1 MKSITVS
8 IDKRSLKGTVRLP
21 ASKSISNRVMIIR
34 ALSGEQFPVGNLSDA
49 DDTQLLGVLLQ
60 KISGNKRIRAC
71 ELDTANAGT
80 VMRFLTACLSIIP
93 GRWVLTGSDR
103 MRERPIGVLVE
114 ALNSLGA
121 EIEYL
126 SKPGFPPLLIKG
138 KTLNG
143 GELHVDAGISSQY
156 ISALM
161 MIAPQL
167 QHGLTIR
174 YRNRPVSLPYI
185 EMTAKLMQ
193 VFGIKVTVGKTHVS
207 VKQGSY
213 AAAPFEVEPDWSSA
227 AFWYEAAAL
236 ASDTTLELPGLVE
249 KSLQGDSVLPG
260 IFANFG
266 IATEFT
272 SDGVKLKRNG
282 KKSAGFYFDFTDH
295 PDLAPAVITTCAALG
310 IRGRFEGLNSLRIK
324 ETDRISALK
333 AEYEKLGIEVESA
346 EITDMLQSIEIAPLK
361 KKKTELPA
369 NLLFET
375 YGDHRMAMTFA
386 PLALKLG
393 PVRIVNPDVV
403 TKSYP
408 GFWEEM
414 KAVGFD
420 IR

>member
-1 MKSITVS
+1 MKTITVS
-8 IDKRSLKGTVRLP
+8 IDKRSLKGTVHLP
-21 ASKSISNRVMIIR
+21 ASKSISNRAMIIR
-34 ALSGEQFPVGNLSDA
+34 ALSGEDFPVGNLSEA
-49 DDTQLLGVLLQ
+49 DDTRLLAVLLQ
-60 KISGNKRIRAC
+60 KISENKQTHAC

-80 VMRFLTACLSIIP
+80 VMRFLTAYLSIMP

-103 MRERPIGVLVE
+103 MRERPIGVLVD
-114 ALNSLGA
+114 ALDSLGA

-138 KTLNG
+138 KELKG
-143 GELHVDAGISSQY
+143 GELQVDAGISSQY

-161 MIAPQL
+161 MIAPKL
-167 QHGLTIR
+167 SGGLTIR
-174 YRNRPVSLPYI
+174 FRNRPVSMPYI
-185 EMTAKLMQ
+185 EMTARLME
-193 VFGIKVTVGKTHVS
+193 VFGVRSAMGKNSVS
-207 VKQGSY
+207 VNEGRY
-213 AAAPFEVEPDWSSA
+213 FAAPFEVEPDWSSA

-236 ASDTTLELPGLVE
+236 ATDPLLELPGLLE

-260 IFANFG
+260 IFSNFG
-266 IATEFT
+266 IETSFT
-272 SDGVKLKRNG
+272 TAGVTLKRNG
-282 KKSAGFYFDFTDH
+282 KKADGFYFDFTDH

-324 ETDRISALK
+324 ETDRIAALR
-333 AEYEKLGIEVESA
+333 AEYEKLGIAVESA
-346 EITDMLQSIEIAPLK
+346 EVTDMLQSIEIAPLK
-361 KKKTELPA
+361 KKKSESPA

-403 TKSYP
+403 SKSYP

-414 KAVGFD
+414 RGVGFD
-420 IR
+420 LK